1 MPAKAV
7 PGVVVLAA
15 VLVAACGPAAT
26 GSPGTSTGPRDSQ
39 APSPSEAPVAALVLR
54 ITSEGGFI
62 GPSANLATIPAVS
75 VYADGRIMTPGAVDT
90 IYPGPLL
97 PVVAVRDVGPAGAA
111 AIVTAIRAAGLD
123 RMSTAGPG
131 IPGDTG
137 TTVFAINVDGVLVTT
152 RIALGGGGPG
162 IPGGGGNPDPAAA
175 AAKALMDRL
184 ADPNET
190 WGAANVVQSAFVP
203 TGYRIYVVPGAP
215 ASDGESSQ
223 PAVQWP
229 LSTPLDQFG
238 VPANPDRGI
247 TGLRQGAAFGADAAA
262 LGPVLLAANSQT
274 PFISGSNLYTLYVR
288 PLLPDEVPA

>member
-1 MPAKAV
+1 MSAKIVPAV
-7 PGVVVLAA
+7 LVLAA
-15 VLVAACGPAAT
+15 VLVAACGPGAT
-26 GSPGTSTGPRDSQ
+26 GTPGASRGPGSSPV
-39 APSPSEAPVAALVLR
+39 PSPSAAAAALLLR

-62 GPSANLATIPAVS
+62 GPAASLAAIPTVS
-75 VYADGRIMTPGAVDT
+75 VYADGRVMTPGAIDT

-97 PVVAVRDVGPAGAA
+97 PPVAIRDVGPAGAA
-111 AIVTAIRAAGLD
+111 AIVAAIRAAGLD
-123 RMSTAGPG
+123 KTSTAGPG

-137 TTVFAINVDGVLVTT
+137 TTVFAVNVDGAVVTT

-162 IPGGGGNPDPAAA
+162 LPGGGGNPDPAAI

-184 ADPNET
+184 TDPTET
-190 WGAANVVQSAFVP
+190 WGAANVPQSVLVP
-203 TGYRIYVVPGAP
+203 TAYRVYVAPGAP
-215 ASDGESSQ
+215 SGDGSTSQ

-247 TGLRQGAAFGADAAA
+247 TGLRQGAVFGADAAV
-262 LGPVLLAANSQT
+262 LGPVLQAANSQT
-274 PFISGSNLYTLYVR
+274 AFISGSNLYTLYVR